1 MLQKKIILLP
11 LLLLSSCGYEAI
23 YSKKNSVNYDF
34 TVSDLSFVGDRTVN
48 LKIKEKL
55 NNHTLGKKDKDFI
68 LKISS
73 TSEKII
79 LAKNTAG
86 DATSFKN
93 VISINV
99 DVLIND
105 KFKSNFI
112 ILESFNYNNITNKFN
127 LKKYEEEIKI
137 NLSEATSA
145 KLFLIFFSCCFKS
158 NLLEILL

>member
-1 MLQKKIILLP
+1 MFQKQIILLL

-55 NNHTLGKKDKDFI
+55 KNYAQDKKEKDFI

-73 TSEKII
+73 TSEKVI
-79 LAKNTAG
+79 LSKNTAG
-86 DATSFKN
+86 DATTFKN
-93 VISINV
+93 SVSI
-99 DVLIND
+99 DVEVLMNN

-112 ILESFNYNNITNKFN
+112 ILESFNYNNISNKFDLKQLEKDIKNN
-127 LKKYEEEIKI
+127 LAEVASDK
-137 NLSEATSA
+137 
-145 KLFLIFFSCCFKS
+145 LIFKLS
-158 NLLEILL
+158 NIQ

>member
-1 MLQKKIILLP
+1 MLRKQIILLL

-23 YSKKNSVNYDF
+23 YSKKNSVNYNF
-34 TVSDLSFVGDRTVN
+34 SVSELNFVGDRTVN

-55 NNHTLGKKDKDFI
+55 KNYAQDKKEKDFI

-73 TSEKII
+73 TSEKIT

-93 VISINV
+93 SVSINV
-99 DVLIND
+99 EVLMNN

-112 ILESFNYNNITNKFN
+112 ILESFNYNNISNKFDLKQLEKDIKNN
-127 LKKYEEEIKI
+127 LAELASDK
-137 NLSEATSA
+137 
-145 KLFLIFFSCCFKS
+145 LIFKLS
-158 NLLEILL
+158 NIQ

>member
-1 MLQKKIILLP
+1 MLQKKIIFLL
-11 LLLLSSCGYEAI
+11 LLLLSSCGYEAV

-34 TVSDLSFVGDRTVN
+34 TVSDLSFVGDKTIN

-55 NNHTLGKKDKDFI
+55 NNYAQDKKEKDFI

-79 LAKNTAG
+79 LSKNTAG

-93 VISINV
+93 SISINV
-99 DVLIND
+99 EVLMNN

-112 ILESFNYNNITNKFN
+112 ILESFNYNNTSNKFDLKQHEKDIKNN
-127 LKKYEEEIKI
+127 LA
-137 NLSEATSA
+137 EAASD
-145 KLFLIFFSCCFKS
+145 KLIFKLSK
-158 NLLEILL
+158 IQ